1 MSRPRLKSEG
11 DCVMIMLTKLNDS
24 KVVLNSAQIESIE
37 LIPESKVVMMNGK
50 FFIVK
55 ESAEE
60 IIEKT
65 VEYNGRIH
73 CYHSDR

>member
-1 MSRPRLKSEG
+1 
-11 DCVMIMLTKLNDS
+11 MIMLTKLNDN
-24 KVVLNSAQIESIE
+24 KIVLNCAQIESVE
-37 LIPESKVVMMNGK
+37 LIPESKVMMMNGK

-65 VEYNGRIH
+65 IEYNGKIH
-73 CYHSDR
+73 CYDTDR

>member
-1 MSRPRLKSEG
+1 
-11 DCVMIMLTKLNDS
+11 MIMLTKLNDN
-24 KVVLNSAQIESIE
+24 KIVLNCDQIESVE
-37 LIPESKVVMMNGK
+37 LIPESKVIMMNGK

-65 VEYNGRIH
+65 IAYNQKIH
-73 CYHSDR
+73 SFHTDG

>member
-1 MSRPRLKSEG
+1 
-11 DCVMIMLTKLNDS
+11 MIMLTKLNDS